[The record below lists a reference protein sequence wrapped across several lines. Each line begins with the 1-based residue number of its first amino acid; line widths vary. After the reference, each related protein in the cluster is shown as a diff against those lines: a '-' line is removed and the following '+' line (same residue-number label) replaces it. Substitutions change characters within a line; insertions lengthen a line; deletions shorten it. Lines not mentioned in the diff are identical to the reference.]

1 MGFFDKIGS
10 GIGNMKSE
18 LEEFM
23 IEEALANL
31 MPKLQKFLPK
41 VKQQVK
47 QFFDKNDCVIL
58 IRKEGD
64 DVVVALVKSDEVEI
78 RIKNG
83 VDSFLKTE
91 AGHPMLFSV
100 EQAAELFANGS
111 IQKIIAQHRESK
123 KNENPE

>member
-41 VKQQVK
+41 VKQKVK